1 MFYSGIS
8 DIGMKR
14 STNQDSFTVKQ
25 YRCGAVLG
33 VVCDGMGG
41 IGGGQVA
48 SKIAVENFVKS
59 IDMLMEPLRKNAR
72 SPHEAIIAE
81 TLNDGVCLANAAVL
95 ETASDN
101 PELYGMGTTLVAS
114 LIIGNR
120 IYTVNVGDSRM
131 YLADSDKIVQ
141 ITHDHS
147 YVQYLVDI
155 GKMTKREAETSANKN
170 IITRAVGTEEVIE
183 PDIYLTEIKDTLAEG
198 SDIHIVLCSDGL
210 TNHVSPDSIYGM
222 IKNSE
227 TDGEG
232 VRALAEKLIKE
243 ANRSGGSDNITVV
256 VIALSTQ
263 TNQTER

>member
-14 STNQDSFTVKQ
+14 STNQDSFAVKQ
-25 YRCGAVLG
+25 YRCGAVLA

-41 IGGGQVA
+41 IGGGQMA

-59 IDMLMEPLRKNAR
+59 IDSLMEPLRKNAK
-72 SPHEAIIAE
+72 SPHEAIVAE
-81 TLNDGVCLANAAVL
+81 ALNDGVCLANAAVF
-95 ETASDN
+95 ERASED
-101 PELYGMGTTLVAS
+101 PELIGMGTTLVAS
-114 LIIGNR
+114 LVIGNR

-183 PDIYLTEIKDTLAEG
+183 PDIYLTEIKDTLSEG

-210 TNHVSPDSIYGM
+210 TNHVSPDSIYAM
-222 IKNSE
+222 IKKSS

-232 VRALAEKLIKE
+232 VKLLAEALVAE
-243 ANRSGGSDNITVV
+243 ANREGGSDNITAV
-256 VIALSTQ
+256 VIALPTQ
-263 TNQTER
+263 TNQSER